1 MCLAQMFERV
11 VISNLRS
18 RLHIRGH
25 RWKAMEVLIESSII
39 SSGVDY
45 FINTHSTDITNGIV
59 NTSVSFDMDRLDHLG
74 VFDQP
79 DVQLHIVLSDRDF
92 KDEIFIPLS
101 TSPLAI
107 FSQLTDR
114 AVQLKSKKLMN
125 IDYENDV
132 IQVGGATGTSNAFNV
147 NGTLTADKFIGDG
160 YLIYNIRGSGLNDDH
175 SLEKFGSRTCSPDNT
190 P

>member
-1 MCLAQMFERV
+1 MSGADVRELSFKFTFNSTLGTSLEG
-11 VISNLRS
+11 N
-18 RLHIRGH
+18 G
-25 RWKAMEVLIESSII
+25 EVLIESSII

-160 YLIYNIRGSGLNDDH
+160 YLIYNIQAVG
-175 SLEKFGSRTCSPDNT
+175 
-190 P
+190 